1 MRIQRRFRTS
11 RRGDETPLLAEKC
24 EVETMTQESK
34 QFIYLDNN
42 ATTRVAPEV
51 VETIQAYLRDQYW
64 NPSSMYEP
72 ALMLAREL
80 DAARES
86 VAKSLGAAFP
96 DEIIFT
102 SCATESNNAAL
113 FGGLRAAIK
122 ADPKRNRV
130 VTSKVE
136 HPAVLEV
143 CRRLEKDGYHVD
155 YIGVDKDGAINM
167 AEFVHALRPGE
178 TAVVSIMHAN
188 NETGVVFPIE
198 KLSRIVKQ
206 TDPKIVFHVDATQ
219 SITKLPV
226 DLSRDP
232 EGDDSLSG
240 AFKNVDMLS
249 FSGHKIHAPKGVG
262 VLFVRRGV
270 AFEPFM
276 LGGHQERG
284 RRAGT
289 ENIPYIM
296 GLAKALELE
305 RDKIVENGQKM
316 ARLRDKLQ
324 TAIEERVPYIV
335 VNGKNSPRT
344 PNTLNVAVYGAE
356 GEAILVL
363 MSERG
368 VCVSSG
374 SACTSGSLEPSHV
387 LTAMDVPI
395 GALQG
400 NFRFS
405 LSRYTTEEEID
416 RAIDAFAEVVMRV
429 RMTSSKWNAYMD
441 EPIV

>member
-1 MRIQRRFRTS
+1 
-11 RRGDETPLLAEKC
+11 
-24 EVETMTQESK
+24 MTERESK
-34 QFIYLDNN
+34 KYIYLDNN
-42 ATTRVAPEV
+42 ATTKVAPEV
-51 VETIQAYLRDQYW
+51 VETVGEYLRDQFW

-72 ALMLAREL
+72 SLALAREIEGARARV
-80 DAARES
+80 AA
-86 VAKSLGAAFP
+86 AIGAANP

-113 FGGLRAAIK
+113 FGGLRAALK
-122 ADPKRNRV
+122 ASPKRRRII
-130 VTSKVE
+130 TTKVE
-136 HPAVLEV
+136 HPAVIEV

-155 YIGVDKDGAINM
+155 WIGVDRDGAIDLP
-167 AEFVHALRPGE
+167 AFVQALKPGE
-178 TAVVSIMHAN
+178 TAVVSVMHAN

-206 TDPKIVFHVDATQ
+206 TDPKILFHVDATQ
-219 SITKLPV
+219 SIMKLPIN
-226 DLSRDP
+226 LSLEPDADA
-232 EGDDSLSG
+232 ENG
-240 AFKNVDMLS
+240 AFRYVDMLS

-262 VLFVRRGV
+262 ALYLRRGA
-270 AFEPFM
+270 AFEHFL

-289 ENIPYIM
+289 ENVPYIM
-296 GLAKALELE
+296 GLATALSLETPEEL
-305 RDKIVENGQKM
+305 VENGRRM

-324 TAIEERVPYIV
+324 NAIEERVPWVV

-356 GEAILVL
+356 GEAILML
-363 MSERG
+363 MSEKG
-368 VCVSSG
+368 VCISSG

-387 LTAMDVPI
+387 LTAMQVPS

-405 LSRYTTEEEID
+405 LSRYTTEDEID
-416 RAIDAFAEVVMRV
+416 RAIDAFVEVVAKV
-429 RMTSSKWNAYMD
+429 RQTSSKWD
-441 EPIV
+441 DVKGEPIA